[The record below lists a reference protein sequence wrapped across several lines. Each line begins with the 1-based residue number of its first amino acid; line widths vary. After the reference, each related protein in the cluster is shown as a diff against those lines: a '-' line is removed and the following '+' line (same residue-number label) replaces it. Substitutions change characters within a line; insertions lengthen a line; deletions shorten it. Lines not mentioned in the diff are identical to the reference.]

1 MPAISAAPSRIA
13 SRIALPLLC
22 MAAGMAVLV
31 SLTAAVLAMSYSGPL
46 GDDFC
51 LAAQAKEYS
60 SWITF
65 TREMYLR
72 TNGRWAFFLGVGL
85 LLPHIDLIRAYPL
98 LIIPLTLVLFGSL
111 YALWRTILDE
121 SKGVLNTALLS
132 LATLAV
138 LLDCVPGVSDY
149 IYWFSAALAYELS
162 IALGI
167 LVIAGLLELDRHV
180 PSPRQR
186 RIRLLLL
193 SALTLVVSGL
203 LEVSALSII
212 IVTASGALVSS
223 RQSRPAWL
231 IICGIAILGLMI
243 TLAAPGNKERAKLL
257 REQASGVSSNVN
269 LPPTRMQERIS
280 MVSRIVVK
288 GLVVSFT
295 EWLTDVKFL
304 SASVLLILY
313 RRLKGP
319 ALDGSDRGYR
329 GLRWIALLVWILLI
343 VAWYSA
349 PVWFYCANPPGRAA
363 GSAYTIFL
371 VGWIVNIWLWVPGL
385 SPGPDP
391 RADWFAEFM
400 LVGALLVFALS
411 LVTTGNARAG
421 LGDFLHGRLQSYRQ
435 ALLSREQRCRQA
447 RLAGSKDVVLPGIP
461 NVPKSFSDDPIS
473 KQPESW
479 VNQGLADYYGIASV
493 RLAPSFDPFI
503 QGRAF
508 LFRPADQ

>member
-1 MPAISAAPSRIA
+1 
-13 SRIALPLLC
+13 
-22 MAAGMAVLV
+22 
-31 SLTAAVLAMSYSGPL
+31 
-46 GDDFC
+46 
-51 LAAQAKEYS
+51 
-60 SWITF
+60 
-65 TREMYLR
+65 
-72 TNGRWAFFLGVGL
+72 
-85 LLPHIDLIRAYPL
+85 
-98 LIIPLTLVLFGSL
+98 
-111 YALWRTILDE
+111 
-121 SKGVLNTALLS
+121 
-132 LATLAV
+132 
-138 LLDCVPGVSDY
+138 
-149 IYWFSAALAYELS
+149 
-162 IALGI
+162 
-167 LVIAGLLELDRHV
+167 
-180 PSPRQR
+180 
-186 RIRLLLL
+186 
-193 SALTLVVSGL
+193 
-203 LEVSALSII
+203 
-212 IVTASGALVSS
+212 
-223 RQSRPAWL
+223 
-231 IICGIAILGLMI
+231 
-243 TLAAPGNKERAKLL
+243 
-257 REQASGVSSNVN
+257 
-269 LPPTRMQERIS
+269 